1 MPHPSS
7 PHRPAF
13 LRSAKPRLGFE
24 GRRVELRLRL
34 LGLLQELLSARALLA
49 AAAGEEE
56 CRGNHEGEEP
66 DHGAGIGTGRTGCI
80 PSWYVQRVD
89 EALTEQVRTAMP
101 YAATL
106 GLEVIAA
113 SKDEVHA
120 AVEWEE
126 RLTTAA
132 GILHGGVLMGLAD
145 TTGAYCAYLNLPE
158 GSTATATIE
167 SKTNFFAAVRSG
179 RVEAR
184 SRPLHRGSRT
194 IVVETDLFD
203 EGGKHVARVTQT
215 QAVL

>member
-1 MPHPSS
+1 
-7 PHRPAF
+7 
-13 LRSAKPRLGFE
+13 
-24 GRRVELRLRL
+24 
-34 LGLLQELLSARALLA
+34 
-49 AAAGEEE
+49 
-56 CRGNHEGEEP
+56 
-66 DHGAGIGTGRTGCI
+66 
-80 PSWYVQRVD
+80 VD

-106 GLEVIAA
+106 GLEVVAA
-113 SKDEVHA
+113 SKEEVHA
-120 AVEWEE
+120 AIEWAE

-145 TTGAYCAYLNLPE
+145 AAGAFCAFLNLPE

-167 SKTNFFAAVRSG
+167 SKTNFFSAVRSG

-184 SRPLHRGSRT
+184 SRPLHSRT

-203 EGGKHVARVTQT
+203 ESGKHVARVTQT

>member
-1 MPHPSS
+1 MQ
-7 PHRPAF
+7 R
-13 LRSAKPRLGFE
+13 
-24 GRRVELRLRL
+24 RLRL
-34 LGLLQELLSARALLA
+34 LCLLQELLGAVPSSVLQPERRNAAPTTVARSA
-49 AAAGEEE
+49 
-56 CRGNHEGEEP
+56 
-66 DHGAGIGTGRTGCI
+66 DHGAGIGTGRAEHLH
-80 PSWYVQRVD
+80 PSRWYVQRVD

-106 GLEVIAA
+106 GLELMAA

-120 AVEWEE
+120 ALEWDE

-145 TTGAYCAYLNLPE
+145 TAGAFCAFLNLPE

-167 SKTNFFAAVRSG
+167 SKTNFFSAVRAG

-203 EGGKHVARVTQT
+203 ESGKHVARVTQT

>member
-1 MPHPSS
+1 M
-7 PHRPAF
+7 
-13 LRSAKPRLGFE
+13 KIG
-24 GRRVELRLRL
+24 LRL
-34 LGLLQELLSARALLA
+34 LRLLQQILGAGALLGA
-49 AAAGEEE
+49 ATREEE
-56 CRGNHEGEEP
+56 RGGRGDGEEP
-66 DHGAGIGTGRTGCI
+66 DHGAASAPVRQSPASLT
-80 PSWYVQRVD
+80 WYVQRVD
-89 EALTEQVRTAMP
+89 DALTEQVRTAMP

-106 GLEVIAA
+106 GLELISA

-120 AVEWEE
+120 ALEWDE

-145 TTGAYCAYLNLPE
+145 TAGAYCAFLNLPE
-158 GSTATATIE
+158 GSTGTATIE
-167 SKTNFFAAVRSG
+167 SKTNFFSAVRSG

-203 EGGKHVARVTQT
+203 EGGKHVARVMQT